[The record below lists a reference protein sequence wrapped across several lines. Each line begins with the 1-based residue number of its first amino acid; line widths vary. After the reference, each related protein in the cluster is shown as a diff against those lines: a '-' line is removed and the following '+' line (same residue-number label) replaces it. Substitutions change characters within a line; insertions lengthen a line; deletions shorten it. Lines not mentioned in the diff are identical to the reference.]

1 METTKIITGTSEEE
15 IWQQIN
21 DDLLSEEDV
30 LNYNVIIKQNE
41 KQIILDID
49 IDPGGGFEGGYEI
62 TTFTAEINNNADF
75 HFKMHDENF
84 IDEIGEMFGMGHLK
98 TGDPEFDKTVI
109 VKTNDDTKAN
119 AVLADQESRDFFKSL
134 SNYSLSIVKSDEDHS
149 IRYSLELSIDDGITD
164 PLELRKIY
172 SHFYVILAKI
182 NALTQVA
189 TLSGEA

>member
-1 METTKIITGTSEEE
+1 METTKIITGATEDD

-30 LNYNVIIKQNE
+30 LSYNVIIKQND

-62 TTFTAEINNNADF
+62 TSFTANINNTAGF

-84 IDEIGEMFGMGHLK
+84 IDEIGELFGMAHLK
-98 TGDPEFDKTVI
+98 TGDADFDKKVL
-109 VKTNDDTKAN
+109 VKTNDEPRAQQI
-119 AVLADQESRDFFKSL
+119 LADQTTRDFFKSL
-134 SNYSLSIVKSDEDHS
+134 DNYSLAIVKNEEDHHEQHL
-149 IRYSLELSIDDGITD
+149 LELSIDDGITD

-172 SHFYVILAKI
+172 TQYFSILTKI
-182 NALTQVA
+182 DNVPQTTTVLQ
-189 TLSGEA
+189 